1 MLYLRYPLSAI
12 HSPLKMIY
20 LASHSPRRRQLLDQI
35 HVTYQPLAINIDE
48 TPHPQE
54 SPQHYVQRL
63 ALAKARAA
71 RTLVDT
77 IHPILAADTAV
88 VCDEQIFG
96 KPTDTK
102 DAKQMLTQLSGRGH
116 QVMTA
121 IALVTP
127 NQEKVRLNISQV
139 YFRALSGVEIDAY
152 IATGEPLD
160 KAGSYAIQGL
170 ASIFIERLEG
180 SYSGVMGLPLYE
192 TAILLTEIGVNSLA
206 NGE

>member
-1 MLYLRYPLSAI
+1 
-12 HSPLKMIY
+12 MIY

-35 HVTYQPLAINIDE
+35 HVTYQSLAVHIDE

-54 SPQHYVQRL
+54 SPQDYVQRL
-63 ALAKARAA
+63 AFAKARAA

-77 IHPILAADTAV
+77 SHPILAADTAV
-88 VCDEQIFG
+88 VCDAQIFG
-96 KPTDTK
+96 KPTDIE
-102 DAKQMLTQLSGRGH
+102 DAKQMLIQLSGRSH

-139 YFRALSGVEIDAY
+139 YFRALSGAEIDAY
-152 IATGEPLD
+152 ITTGEPLD

-192 TAILLTEIGVNSLA
+192 TAMLLTEIGINSLA
-206 NGE
+206 NGK